1 MADVLLEGFAHLSK
15 DENLLMSHKLFL
27 MGINHTCLD
36 GVLYLALWLLPDVL
50 INKLEARGEIRGHYE
65 GEGDGIVTRDQ
76 LMHGEN
82 VCRYRVSED
91 VLLVT
96 ALHLDRV

>member
-1 MADVLLEGFAHLSK
+1 MADVLLERFAHLSK
-15 DENLLMSHKLFL
+15 DEDLLVSHQFFL
-27 MGINHTCLD
+27 MGINHACLD

-50 INKLEARGEIRGHYE
+50 INKLEARWEIRGHDE
-65 GEGDGIVTRDQ
+65 GEGDGVVTRDQ
-76 LMHGEN
+76 LVHSEN
-82 VCRYRVSED
+82 VGRHLVSED

>member
-15 DENLLMSHKLFL
+15 DENLFVSHQLFL
-27 MGINHTCLD
+27 MSINHTCLD
-36 GVLYLALWLLPDVL
+36 GVLYLALWLRPDVL
-50 INKLEARGEIRGHYE
+50 INKLEARWEIRGHYE
-65 GEGDGIVTRDQ
+65 GEGDGVVTRDQ
-76 LMHGEN
+76 LVHSEN
-82 VCRYRVSED
+82 VCRNRVSED